1 MRQLRIQAE
10 IDAWPVCYPNAFV
23 GGQLSIDKETLT
35 SSLESRLAR
44 FGPQTAVHMT
54 ADYQWDTNPTQRS
67 AQIQTLDWLKK
78 LARET
83 LRLDGLAARLQRPN
97 NEAPGLAEQRW
108 RFLSLR
114 IPPDVLL
121 AALASFTPEHPMPER
136 VNLLHPLVSGELP
149 TAHVHLHVGAL
160 RTTEEMWATLRD
172 SPPPQ
177 GLILRKERLPERLWE
192 DERLLNVFRPADE
205 RGRPGSRLSFAE
217 ALRRALLAEVELSMF
232 LHSPAITLDEY
243 AASEL
248 TTEQTD
254 SLYELCKGRL
264 LHEPEDGPR
273 LARMLERI
281 HRVKPTASSAQII
294 RCALER
300 VDWAHN
306 DHRDDHWLNGLLTQ
320 LIRVRTF
327 FHQYCV
333 VDASSTGLSAFR
345 ATKNRGRQFPKAGAS
360 SPSALHDSIL
370 RQLSSSLR
378 VESVEIRYPGLDRRT
393 LTKTTSTFQKIE
405 QNGVEVGLVL
415 SLNRSWDND
424 TTACNYTALS
434 QKMYGS
440 VQDTIEVLRQEA
452 ANDLDILRRFVGLD
466 LAGDE
471 LAGPLWLAAPI
482 LKHARDEL
490 DLLRGRYKFP
500 GVGLTLHVGEVFQHL
515 AAGLRAIHEPLLFQL
530 MRDGDRLGHALALG
544 LDVERWC
551 EQNPKAY
558 STRLARLFDLAWML
572 RALVSFDIQVSAAD
586 VLRIRSE
593 IDTIESS
600 YDELNIDLRIKGKS
614 GDVYAG
620 LSELRLVDMRQLDE
634 KPDKADTRVTLR
646 FLKSLHL
653 SDQAWRWANTPVKV
667 DTSKEVH
674 ILEALKTG
682 LTQLIA
688 QQQLVIE
695 VNPSS
700 NLLVAGLDSPLNQPI
715 FHLRPVDLRDH
726 RALPICLSADDPL
739 EFATC
744 FDDEVAYAWAGMVS
758 SGDVPAGFARAWIDE
773 AMRIGWRARFTRPLP
788 RAFSM

>member
-10 IDAWPVCYPNAFV
+10 IDAWPVCYPSAFV
-23 GGQLSIDKETLT
+23 GGQLNIDKETLT

-44 FGPQTAVHMT
+44 FGPQTAVQMT
-54 ADYQWDTNPTQRS
+54 ADHQWDTNPTQRT
-67 AQIQTLDWLKK
+67 AQIQTLDWLRE
-78 LARET
+78 LARKT
-83 LRLDGLAARLQRPN
+83 LRLDGLAARLRRPI
-97 NEAPGLAEQRW
+97 NEVPGFAEQRW

-121 AALASFTPEHPMPER
+121 AALASFTPRQPMPER
-136 VNLLHPLVSGELP
+136 VELLHPLVSGELP

-160 RTTEEMWATLRD
+160 QSTEEMWATLRD
-172 SPPPQ
+172 SPPPT
-177 GLILRKERLPERLWE
+177 GLNLKKEDRPEGLVD
-192 DERLLNVFRPADE
+192 DERLLQVFRSAKE
-205 RGRPGSRLSFAE
+205 RGGPGRRMSLAE
-217 ALRRALLAEVELSMF
+217 ALRRALLAEVELSLF
-232 LHSPAITLDEY
+232 LRSAAKTLDDY
-243 AASEL
+243 ATNEL
-248 TTEQTD
+248 TPEHAD
-254 SLYELCKGRL
+254 SLYELCTGQL

-273 LARMLERI
+273 LDRMLERVQ
-281 HRVKPTASSAQII
+281 RVKPTASSAQII

-300 VDWAHN
+300 VDWARNNHP
-306 DHRDDHWLNGLLTQ
+306 DDRSLNRLLTQ

-333 VDASSTGLSAFR
+333 VDASSMGLSAFR
-345 ATKNRGRQFPKAGAS
+345 ATKNRGRQFPKPGATN
-360 SPSALHDSIL
+360 PSALNDSIL
-370 RQLSSSLR
+370 RQLSTSLR
-378 VESVEIRYPGLDRRT
+378 VESVEIRYSGVERRT
-393 LTKTTSTFQKIE
+393 LTKATSAFRDLERDGIE
-405 QNGVEVGLVL
+405 AGLVL
-415 SLNRSWDND
+415 SLNRSWDHD
-424 TTACNYTALS
+424 ATVCNYKAVSDKMLSSARRTAEALQHEAAIDS
-434 QKMYGS
+434 
-440 VQDTIEVLRQEA
+440 DVLRH
-452 ANDLDILRRFVGLD
+452 FVGLD

-490 DLLRGRYKFP
+490 DLLRGRYGFP

-515 AAGLRAIHEPLLFQL
+515 AAGLRAIHEPLLFHL

-544 LDVERWC
+544 LDVAKWC
-551 EQNPKAY
+551 KQNPEAY
-558 STRLARLFDLAWML
+558 STRLARLLDLAWML
-572 RALVSFDIQVSAAD
+572 RALVSFDSQVSAAD

-593 IDTIESS
+593 IDEIESS
-600 YDELNIDLRIKGKS
+600 YDELNIDLPIKGKS

-634 KPDKADTRVTLR
+634 KPDKADTRVTVR

-653 SDQAWRWANTPVKV
+653 SDQAWRWANAPVKV

-674 ILEALKTG
+674 VLEALKTG
-682 LTQLIA
+682 LTRLIA

-726 RALPICLSADDPL
+726 QALPICLSADDPL

-758 SGDVPAGFARAWIDE
+758 SSDVPAGFARAWIDE
-773 AMRIGWRARFTRPLP
+773 AMRIGWRARFTRPP
-788 RAFSM
+788 PKSFSG